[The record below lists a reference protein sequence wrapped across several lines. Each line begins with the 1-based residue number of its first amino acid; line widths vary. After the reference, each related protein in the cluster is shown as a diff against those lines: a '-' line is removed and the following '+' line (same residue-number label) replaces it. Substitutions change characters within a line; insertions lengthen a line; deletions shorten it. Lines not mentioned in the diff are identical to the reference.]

1 MYYFIQ
7 QNEFSLLVF
16 LIFHFPCQIFTE
28 LPGAPED
35 LDIGQITQW
44 SVSLFW
50 RKPVNDGG
58 SPITGYAIE
67 QSIGNAAWNEITQIE
82 GSAHSYNV
90 RDLQENVETFYRIRA
105 KNAAG
110 WGDYRELLRPVTPK
124 KAPSK

>member
-1 MYYFIQ
+1 M
-7 QNEFSLLVF
+7 
-16 LIFHFPCQIFTE
+16 
-28 LPGAPED
+28 
-35 LDIGQITQW
+35 
-44 SVSLFW
+44 SLFW

-110 WGDYRELLRPVTPK
+110 WGDYRELLRPVIPK